1 MNFNFS
7 SIIKRTNETL
17 SIFKK
22 IIPIYKEV
30 KPFIT
35 KEKKIFNTDTKKESD
50 KLVNPKYNN
59 QITFFQ

>member
-17 SIFKK
+17 NVFKK

-50 KLVNPKYNN
+50 KLDNPKYNN